1 MYEAYQDFDD
11 QKPEGVHE
19 EGGLRRVSDF
29 LPVCLQDFLYSRE
42 SELWEGEITTAVQT
56 GHGIAGVNDT
66 GKNTGPVQAA
76 DPFAACILFCERA
89 IHSFVSERII

>member
-42 SELWEGEITTAVQT
+42 SEL
-56 GHGIAGVNDT
+56 
-66 GKNTGPVQAA
+66 
-76 DPFAACILFCERA
+76 
-89 IHSFVSERII
+89 